1 MVNHIITCLW
11 VFASQFVSKVDESW
25 ITSGGYGNLGS
36 GDLYLV
42 SLYFTITTITTV
54 GYGDISATNSTERVF
69 CILIMLMGVIGFSFA
84 TGILSSIIQNYDAL
98 DSKYKV

>member
-1 MVNHIITCLW
+1 M
-11 VFASQFVSKVDESW
+11 SKEDESW
-25 ITSGGYGNLGS
+25 ITSGGYEKLEPGK
-36 GDLYLV
+36 LYLV

-84 TGILSSIIQNYDAL
+84 TGVLSSIIQNYDAL
-98 DSKYKV
+98 DSKYKVQVETLIKL